1 MSWLTSQKARLIVIA
16 GLSWLYT
23 TFVCTF
29 HVHGGMCG
37 TKTVINLLINIACY
51 LWICE

>member
-29 HVHGGMCG
+29 HVLVVGVAQ
-37 TKTVINLLINIACY
+37 KL
-51 LWICE
+51 